1 MNKKILFIILG
12 ALLLLALMFGLWFW
26 IFGRS
31 ASDTPANTGSFGSAG
46 DASGLGSGTG
56 VGGNGQ
62 APLGNNAGVG
72 ANTGSGSQGGYT
84 PPPTNNAPTATTSY
98 TATPIGVIWIG
109 NGSGYNYGTNGGG
122 FDFDTTDIN
131 DVNSG
136 SISGTPHITKIIGAD
151 GKEVSLASSLA
162 VVIGGCL
169 VGYQAQQLIIG
180 PVITAVD
187 EVVTNATNI
196 LTSIFSW
203 IPGVSGLS
211 TQKVSDSGTHT
222 EVAVETV
229 SHCLG
234 RTLGR
239 LAIQQ
244 ITEST
249 VNWINSG
256 FDGQP
261 SFVQDYNQFF
271 SDVADKAA
279 GEYIQGSGL
288 AFLCSPFKMQ
298 IKIAIAQSYANRK
311 SNNAGSCTLSGV
323 VGNVEKFMNGDFAEG
338 GWGGLIAF
346 TTLPTNNPY
355 GAYSYARGGLE
366 SAIAY
371 DVQTQTLRI
380 SPGGF
385 LSTQEPYDCGP
396 VDPVTK
402 KPTGCKYRTVT
413 PGSVIEDSLK
423 TAVGADVETLQLGD
437 SIDQILG
444 ALSNALI
451 SKLLYSGLSN
461 VNKAGDNTNTKAT
474 DKATALMETIQ
485 GGVTAAQQYASTK
498 QRSIVDIQTTQQNL
512 ATLADCWSRV
522 ASSSRPT
529 PDQITLANTNF
540 ADSIAKITDLQT
552 KVVDHNGKIA
562 TANTSIARLQELQT
576 DLLLATVAKD
586 VTAVDNAYKSLQAS
600 NNPHVFSEA
609 DVTSAQQDRQTLQGG
624 MSGINQTYGAS
635 LAQCRAIT
643 I

>member
-1 MNKKILFIILG
+1 MNKKIFFIIIG

-26 IFGRS
+26 IFGRN
-31 ASDTPANTGSFGSAG
+31 ASDTPSNTGSFGTAG
-46 DASGLGSGTG
+46 DASGLGNGSG

-72 ANTGSGSQGGYT
+72 ANTSSGSQGGYT
-84 PPPTNNAPTATTSY
+84 PPANNAPTAATTSY
-98 TATPIGVIWIG
+98 TATPVGVIWLG
-109 NGSGYNYGTNGGG
+109 GGGGYNYYGTNGGG
-122 FDFDTTDIN
+122 FDFDTTDISG
-131 DVNSG
+131 VNSG
-136 SISGTPHITKIIGAD
+136 SISGTPRITKIIGAD

-169 VGYQAQQLIIG
+169 VGYQAQKFIIG
-180 PVITAVD
+180 PAVTVIDDIT
-187 EVVTNATNI
+187 TNI
-196 LTSIFSW
+196 FTALFGW
-203 IPGVSGLS
+203 IPGAG
-211 TQKVSDSGTHT
+211 TQKVSDSGTHA
-222 EVAVETV
+222 EVATETV
-229 SHCLG
+229 SHCLS

-338 GWGGLIAF
+338 GWGGLLAF
-346 TTLPTNNPY
+346 TTVPTNNPY

-385 LSTQEPYDCGP
+385 LSTQEPYDCTG

-402 KPTGCKYRTVT
+402 KPTGCQYRTTT
-413 PGSVIEDSLK
+413 PGSVIEASLK
-423 TAVGADVETLQLGD
+423 TAISEDVETLQLGD

-461 VNKAGDNTNTKAT
+461 VNKAGDNTNAKAT

-498 QRSIVDIQTTQQNL
+498 QRAIVDIQTTQQNL
-512 ATLADCWSRV
+512 AALADCWSRV

-552 KVVDHNGKIA
+552 KVVDHNSKIGA
-562 TANTSIARLQELQT
+562 ANTSIARLQELQT

-586 VTAVDNAYKSLQAS
+586 VTAVDKAYKSLQTS

-609 DVTSAQQDRQTLQGG
+609 DVTSAQQDRQTLQSG

-635 LAQCRAIT
+635 LAQCRAIA